1 VEPPPS
7 EGTSRHF
14 VSTASVAD
22 EPSGILEASSN
33 YHHSNPMAVSMRSIS
48 RRERSEAQLKEER
61 LINWK
66 VEILQ
71 QHLRKVIALRSNDNK
86 VATTPLKY
94 SAHDKTPLDE
104 VAEVIYLPKFCE
116 KSFAQADDHKKV
128 KIEQQV
134 VSQLR
139 NYVAIIASYYHNN
152 PTPVTSQ

>member
-1 VEPPPS
+1 
-7 EGTSRHF
+7 
-14 VSTASVAD
+14 
-22 EPSGILEASSN
+22 
-33 YHHSNPMAVSMRSIS
+33 MRSIS

-61 LINWK
+61 LINWI
-66 VEILQ
+66 VEMLQ
-71 QHLRKVIALRSNDNK
+71 QHLRKVIALRRNDNK
-86 VATTPLKY
+86 VATTPLKF
-94 SAHDKTPLDE
+94 STHDKTPLDE

-152 PTPVTSQ
+152 PTPVT